1 MLAWAGINHSPV
13 PNPLPCPDNCGVSIN
28 WHIVSDYSQGW
39 SARMSLFGWDNT
51 THPEWFAVVEMPTAL
66 PGFEKAYTFNAT
78 KIPPKNTSL
87 VVQGLEGY
95 NNYLL
100 GSSLVKTGVSVLQ
113 SVFSFTKKQTPGIVV
128 KGKDGFPSQIWFN
141 GEKCAMP
148 DSFPTSAGFRTV
160 AAPGLLLTIVLVIFQ
175 LLL

>member
-1 MLAWAGINHSPV
+1 
-13 PNPLPCPDNCGVSIN
+13 
-28 WHIVSDYSQGW
+28 
-39 SARMSLFGWDNT
+39 MSLFGWDNT
-51 THPEWFAVVEMPTAL
+51 THPEWFAVVEMAKAM

-78 KIPPKNTSL
+78 KVPPLNTSV

-113 SVFSFTKKQTPGIVV
+113 SVFSFTKKTTPGIVV
-128 KGKDGFPSQIWFN
+128 KGRDGFPTQVWFN

-148 DSFPTSAGFRTV
+148 TTFPTSG
-160 AAPGLLLTIVLVIFQ
+160 GLKMATSSSALTLIVLVLAIVFFGPLE